1 MTTID
6 GTTINIL
13 DPELYQ
19 GDPYPTYAWLR
30 EHDPVHWDDRNRLWV
45 ISRFAD
51 VMKVSLNA
59 DVFCS
64 GQGVRPGNSYD
75 LSLIGLDEPRHL
87 QQRRLINRGFT
98 PRAIRALE
106 GHLREIVRE
115 TLDKVATRGECDFV
129 ADIAVP
135 VPVIIIAELMGL
147 PVEDREKL
155 WRWSDDMMAASVAES
170 PDDPAQV
177 RGAEAFMEYTTYL
190 TAMLDERRA
199 LYRRHQEQLAAGAPA
214 PDLPDDLVMK
224 LVAASE
230 DGVLTEDQNI
240 HQDELLGFLVLLVVA
255 GNETTRNAMSGA
267 MKALSDHPE
276 QRRRLVQDPSLFDT
290 GVDEMVRWVT
300 PVMNFVRTATCDTDM
315 LGPLI
320 HKGDKVLMLYQ
331 SANRDPEHFDRPD
344 EFDVGR
350 SPNDHL
356 AFGIGNHFCLGI
368 HLARLEIRTVFEA
381 IAQRFPDMRVAPGA
395 QPVYARANFVRGIE
409 SLPVVFTPAPGSAPV
424 RG

>member
-30 EHDPVHWDDRNRLWV
+30 EHDPVHWDDRNQLWV

-199 LYRRHQEQLAAGAPA
+199 LYRRHQEQLVAGAPA

-276 QRRRLVQDPSLFDT
+276 QWRRLVEDPSLFDT

-315 LGPLI
+315 LGPPI
-320 HKGDKVLMLYQ
+320 RKGEKVLMLYQ
-331 SANRDPEHFDRPD
+331 SANRDPEHFDQPD

-350 SPNDHL
+350 SQNDHL

-395 QPVYARANFVRGIE
+395 EPVYARANFVRGIE
-409 SLPVVFTPAPGSAPV
+409 SLPVVFTPAPGSARVP
-424 RG
+424 G

>member
-30 EHDPVHWDDRNRLWV
+30 EHDPVHWDDRNQLWV

-98 PRAIRALE
+98 PRAIRAME

-155 WRWSDDMMAASVAES
+155 WRWSDDMMAASAAES

-190 TAMLDERRA
+190 TVMLDERRA
-199 LYRRHQEQLAAGAPA
+199 LYRRHQERLAAAAPA

-230 DGVLTEDQNI
+230 DGVLTEGQDI

-276 QRRRLVQDPSLFDT
+276 QWRRLIDDPSLFDT

-368 HLARLEIRTVFEA
+368 HLARLEVRAVFEA

-395 QPVYARANFVRGIE
+395 EPVYARANFVRGIE
-409 SLPVVFTPAPGSAPV
+409 SLPVVFTPAPGSASV

>member
-30 EHDPVHWDDRNRLWV
+30 EHDPVHWDARNQLWV
-45 ISRFAD
+45 VSRFAD

-106 GHLREIVRE
+106 AHLREIVRE

-177 RGAEAFMEYTTYL
+177 RGPEAFVEYTTYL

-199 LYRRHQEQLAAGAPA
+199 LYHRHREQLEAGAPT

-276 QRRRLVQDPSLFDT
+276 QWRRLVQDPSLFDT

-300 PVMNFVRTATCDTDM
+300 PVMNFVRTATRDTDM

-320 HKGDKVLMLYQ
+320 RKGEKVLMLYQ

-409 SLPVVFTPAPGSAPV
+409 SLPVVFTPEP
-424 RG
+424 

>member
-30 EHDPVHWDDRNRLWV
+30 EHDPVHWDDRNHLWV

-98 PRAIRALE
+98 PRAIRAME

-155 WRWSDDMMAASVAES
+155 WRWSDDMMAASAAES

-177 RGAEAFMEYTTYL
+177 RGAEAFVEYTTYL
-190 TAMLDERRA
+190 TVMLDERRA
-199 LYRRHQEQLAAGAPA
+199 LYRRHQERLAAAAPA

-230 DGVLTEDQNI
+230 DGVLTEGQDI

-276 QRRRLVQDPSLFDT
+276 QWRRLIDDPSLFDT

-368 HLARLEIRTVFEA
+368 HLARLEVRAVFEA

-395 QPVYARANFVRGIE
+395 EPVYARANFVRGIE
-409 SLPVVFTPAPGSAPV
+409 SLPVVFTPTPGSAPV